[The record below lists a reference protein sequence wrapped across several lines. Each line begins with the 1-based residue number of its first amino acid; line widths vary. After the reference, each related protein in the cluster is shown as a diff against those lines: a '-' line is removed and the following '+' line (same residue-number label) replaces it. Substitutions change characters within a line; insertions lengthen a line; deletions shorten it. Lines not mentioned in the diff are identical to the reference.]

1 MEVLINITSEEGQ
14 QLLKGLSYLYK
25 QAGIQSEEK
34 EELTKLGSKLSKS
47 FGKIFEWK
55 FGIGKQTDVFN
66 HFINKKINIR
76 LKG

>member
-14 QLLKGLSYLYK
+14 HLLKGLSYLCK
-25 QAGIQSEEK
+25 QTGIQEIENES
-34 EELTKLGSKLSKS
+34 LIKLGSKLSKS

-66 HFINKKINIR
+66 HFLSKKINIR